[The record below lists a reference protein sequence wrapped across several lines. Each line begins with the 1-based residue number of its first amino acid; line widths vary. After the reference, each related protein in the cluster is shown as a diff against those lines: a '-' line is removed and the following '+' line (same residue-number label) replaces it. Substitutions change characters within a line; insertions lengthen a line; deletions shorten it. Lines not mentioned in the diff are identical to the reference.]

1 MPSRRS
7 VLAFLGLAPV
17 AAPAAIAAAARPE
30 VLVAGCDI
38 GNAGGEVGVFA
49 VTPGGLRAVLLGDLR
64 HANLRQLQDVSAL
77 LQAAGIEPGRWI
89 PFASG
94 GDA

>member
-30 VLVAGCDI
+30 LLVAGVDI
-38 GNAGGEVGVFA
+38 GAAGGEVGVYA
-49 VTPGGLRAVLLGDLR
+49 ITPGGLRAVLLGDLR
-64 HANLRQLQDVSAL
+64 QANFAEIVQACRFFG
-77 LQAAGIEPGRWI
+77 AAGIPHGIWVPSSPEEV
-89 PFASG
+89 A
-94 GDA
+94 